1 MSLPL
6 VDFFYDIVSPYS
18 YLAARRIGE
27 LDGLATVRWRPCLLG
42 GVFKATGNTGP
53 AFTVPA
59 KMPYMF
65 KDLTRLAAYYGIP
78 LTIPKSF
85 PANTV
90 TVQRVLCAAEEAEV
104 PALSLKLYD
113 AYWGKGLDVSEPDTL
128 AALVGG
134 ELLARAGEDAV
145 KARLRE
151 NTEAVVAAG
160 GFGAPTFLLD
170 GEMYFGEDR
179 MFLLIDRLK
188 APRP

>member
-90 TVQRVLCAAEEAEV
+90 TVQRVLCAAEETEV

>member
-1 MSLPL
+1 MPLPI

-18 YLAARRIGE
+18 YVAAKRIHE

-42 GVFKATGNTGP
+42 GIFKATGNTGP

-65 KDLTRLAAYYGIP
+65 KDLTRLAAYYGFP
-78 LTIPKSF
+78 MTVPKSF
-85 PANTV
+85 PANTI
-90 TVQRVLCAAEEAEV
+90 TVQRVLCAADEAQV
-104 PALSLKLYD
+104 PALSMKLFD
-113 AYWGKGLDVSEPDTL
+113 LYWGQGIDVSDNISL
-128 AALVGG
+128 NSLVG
-134 ELLARAGEDAV
+134 EALMAKAGDDEV

-151 NTEAVVAAG
+151 NTDAVVAAG

-170 GEMYFGEDR
+170 GELYFGEDR

-188 APRP
+188 KA